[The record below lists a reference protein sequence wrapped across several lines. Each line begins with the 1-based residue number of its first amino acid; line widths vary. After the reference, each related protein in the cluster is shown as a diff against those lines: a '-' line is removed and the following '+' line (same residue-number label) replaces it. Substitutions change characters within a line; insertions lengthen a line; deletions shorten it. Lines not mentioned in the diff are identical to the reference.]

1 MSNDFYK
8 LVFDMDRID
17 DAIKNGTNTIYA
29 SSSNLCE
36 IESAG
41 IKKGFFNTIVLH
53 ESDTIVDWP
62 CVKFYYD
69 SQVSDLES
77 EYLLN
82 VDRWPIIHQKVMLE
96 FNSNGI
102 NGIEYYPIQLIDQT
116 TGKINNN
123 YYLMFIDN
131 FIDAYDMEK
140 SEYVYNDKYDLYTFI
155 PMKTYLNK
163 KVCSNY
169 DIFRPNKSRAE
180 IYVSHKIRNII
191 ESNKWI
197 GFDFYKCK

>member
-1 MSNDFYK
+1 MINDFYK

-17 DAIKNGTNTIYA
+17 DAIENGTNSIYA
-29 SSSNLCE
+29 ISSNLNE
-36 IESAG
+36 IECAG
-41 IKKGFFNTIVLH
+41 IKKGFFNTIVLRKLD
-53 ESDTIVDWP
+53 EIIDWP
-62 CVKFYYD
+62 RVEFYYD
-69 SQVSDLES
+69 SIVSDLES

-102 NGIEYYPIQLIDQT
+102 NGIKYYPILLIDQV

-123 YYLMFIDN
+123 YFLMFIDN

-140 SEYVYNDKYDLYTFI
+140 SEYVYDEKYDLYTFI
-155 PMKTYLNK
+155 PMRKYLNK
-163 KVCSNY
+163 EICSNY
-169 DIFRPNKSRAE
+169 DIFRPDKSRAE
-180 IYVSHKIRNII
+180 IYVSHKVRNII

-197 GFDFYKCK
+197 GFEFHKCK